1 MSEKERLEDYLGKLK
16 DARERLSSDIDPIE
30 KEKIISEIMKLEE
43 DLAIN
48 INSSDTNKDEA
59 YDSIEKELSSIEETI
74 KEVENEKE
82 KIASEYSD
90 ISSKLADVII
100 EQNDKMSKDGLS
112 EEELRN
118 LLDEYGKKKLDL
130 NNQSIKLKIQLDN
143 QKNVLR
149 NLRTK
154 KTKLKNDMDMSQTL
168 GLSYSEYQEIT
179 STLNKRKLVNAILDR
194 KGLTEIIEKGYKNQT
209 KEERDMVRAAKEE
222 ILREVSE
229 LVKENSDM
237 SAIDAIQVL
246 YSLDTE
252 YKLVEEPKKHVYT
265 AEEILNM
272 QDKVYL
278 LPGRVVGETN
288 NKDYTPG
295 KAPEDMVSYDLEEI
309 DSFDIDPNTM
319 NDEEE
324 FKRVMGFDFD
334 PDKYVIKPDEGVN
347 GYDDGPYERHVIF
360 EKVPKKVK
368 QIKYDLVEKERSDF
382 DSMTMNKED
391 EFKRIMG
398 FDFDPDKYEIRI
410 DEGVNGFDDGPYEE
424 LVIFEKVPVEV
435 EEEKKEEIEEK
446 VEEIEYDLVEKER
459 SDFDSMTMNKED
471 EFRRIMGFD
480 FDPDKYEIRI
490 DEGVNGFDDGPYEEL
505 VIFEKVPKNKEEDI
519 KPPVEE
525 EYEVISTIEPN
536 NDLVERVTLYRDA
549 DTGDYFIRSN
559 ALDRYKD
566 VIEGTEDKVR
576 INNALCNRI
585 SEEDAERLRNWQDN
599 PVSPFTVY
607 EVDIKRNVVEDEE
620 EDNKTDDDTNTTT
633 DDTDNTTTDD
643 GDDDTDD
650 NQDEEEDTRTDDGTS
665 DDDDD
670 DDDNQDEEEE
680 EEEDEQTRAPQERVR
695 VITVHRILDDI
706 TKDLPL
712 GRKDGSR
719 FIARNINPDQVFIS
733 ELRTGQFDYNIVGIL
748 RSSVKAIAATF
759 SKWSAKLR
767 QSSKGK
773 KACAEVEKRL
783 NELSEEELEVLW
795 EQYRGNVVLAD
806 MNVSIDP
813 LINARMQRYAYEKMN
828 IINKQIKT
836 NYAIYFNLLTKV
848 DEVMKDKSI
857 SLEEKNYRKSVLMQK
872 AAECVQNIVE
882 LRTYGNEFM
891 SGGKHGFEEDIKAAD
906 SFMNIMGRHH
916 AKKHKYDNELSREKA
931 EKEDFYRN
939 ALANGEWED
948 AVNGFL
954 DYERLYIDNT
964 KIKRG
969 LFGKK
974 SVGKTYYSPLIQEL
988 DYRPDPFLTDLITT
1002 VAVIASAASVA
1013 NSIRTSINN
1022 AKAVR
1027 AHNSQLEQVN
1037 KANADTIDQ
1046 AHQIG
1051 DNITGTG
1058 DKYIEG
1064 LKVSSNQNVL
1074 TDADVSER
1082 GILDQQAWEFNDAYH
1097 QLDPANHARFND
1109 LYSSTQSQIESIT
1122 TKLTNNEIDQM
1133 TAIQQLAGVQSTTQ
1147 ESLNGVI
1154 DQYLDIAKEYAAA
1167 HPQHDLTAVTET
1179 MEYLSAHPD
1188 AITQMTET
1196 GIDNLFEAA
1205 KLAGL
1210 SDTQAYVFT
1219 GLDNDILTTIL
1230 GAATAARL
1238 AQRVLNTTGKAAKN
1252 TTAAVRSENQEI
1264 ADMFNDYD
1272 NGEEITN
1279 SRSK

>member
-48 INSSDTNKDEA
+48 TNSSDTNKDEA
-59 YDSIEKELSSIEETI
+59 YDSIEKELSSIEDTI

-154 KTKLKNDMDMSQTL
+154 KTKLKKDMDMSQTL

-179 STLNKRKLVNAILDR
+179 STLKRKLVNAILDR

-295 KAPEDMVSYDLEEI
+295 KAPEDMVSYDLVEVN
-309 DSFDIDPNTM
+309 SFDIDPNTM
-319 NDEEE
+319 NDEAE

-334 PDKYVIKPDEGVN
+334 SDKYVIKPDEGVN

-398 FDFDPDKYEIRI
+398 FDFDPDKYDIRI
-410 DEGVNGFDDGPYEE
+410 DEGVNGFDD
-424 LVIFEKVPVEV
+424 
-435 EEEKKEEIEEK
+435 
-446 VEEIEYDLVEKER
+446 
-459 SDFDSMTMNKED
+459 N
-471 EFRRIMGFD
+471 
-480 FDPDKYEIRI
+480 
-490 DEGVNGFDDGPYEEL
+490 PYEEL
-505 VIFEKVPKNKEEDI
+505 VIFEKVPKKKEENNI
-519 KPPVEE
+519 TPEE
-525 EYEVISTIEPN
+525 EESYETIGTEEPN

-549 DTGDYFIRSN
+549 DTGDYFIRSS

-566 VIEGTEDKVR
+566 VLEGTEDKVR
-576 INNALCNRI
+576 INNSLCYRI

-607 EVDIKRNVVEDEE
+607 ELDIKRNEIEDVE
-620 EDNKTDDDTNTTT
+620 EDTKTT
-633 DDTDNTTTDD
+633 
-643 GDDDTDD
+643 GEI
-650 NQDEEEDTRTDDGTS
+650 EEEDTETPDDTGDDENNDEDENTEEDEDTRTVEETDD
-665 DDDDD
+665 DE
-670 DDDNQDEEEE
+670 QEEEE
-680 EEEDEQTRAPQERVR
+680 EEKEEKEEEEQTKAPQERIKV
-695 VITVHRILDDI
+695 VTVHRIKEKI
-706 TKDLPL
+706 TRDLPL
-712 GRKDGSR
+712 GKNDGKR

-733 ELRTGQFDYNIVGIL
+733 ELRTGQIDYNIVGVI
-748 RSSVKAIAATF
+748 RSSAKAIAATF
-759 SKWSAKLR
+759 SKWSAKLLQTPKAKR
-767 QSSKGK
+767 
-773 KACAEVEKRL
+773 ACAEVERRL

-795 EQYRGNVVLAD
+795 TEYRGNVVLSD
-806 MNVSIDP
+806 MSVSIDP

-828 IINKQIKT
+828 IINKQMKT
-836 NYAIYFNLLTKV
+836 NYAIYFNLLSKV
-848 DEVMKDKSI
+848 DEVMVDKKLSK
-857 SLEEKNYRKSVLMQK
+857 EEKDYRKSVLMKK
-872 AAECVQNIVE
+872 AAECVQNIID
-882 LRTYGNEFM
+882 LRTQGNEFM
-891 SGGKHGFEEDIKAAD
+891 SGGKHGFEEDIKAAN
-906 SFMNIMGRHH
+906 SYMNIIGRHH
-916 AKKHKYDNELSREKA
+916 AKKHKFDNELAKEQA
-931 EKEDFYRN
+931 DKEDFYRE
-939 ALANGEWED
+939 ALANGDWED

-1002 VAVIASAASVA
+1002 VAIVASAASVA

-1027 AHNSQLEQVN
+1027 AHNAQLEQVN
-1037 KANADTIDQ
+1037 KANADAIDQ

-1064 LKVSSNQNVL
+1064 LKAGSNQNIL

-1122 TKLTNNEIDQM
+1122 TKLTNNEIDQI
-1133 TAIQQLAGVQSTTQ
+1133 TAIRQLKNIQSTTQ
-1147 ESLNGVI
+1147 GSLNGVI
-1154 DQYLDIAKEYAAA
+1154 DQYLGIAKDYAAA
-1167 HPQHDLTAVTET
+1167 HPQHDLTAVTST

-1188 AITQMTET
+1188 AITQMTEA

-1219 GLDNDILTTIL
+1219 GLDNDVLTTLL

-1238 AQRVLNTTGKAAKN
+1238 AQRVMNTTGKAADN
-1252 TTAAVRSENQEI
+1252 TTAEVRKENQEV
-1264 ADMFNDYD
+1264 ADMFKDYD
-1272 NGEEITN
+1272 NGKVNTT
-1279 SRSK
+1279 SRSR

>member
-48 INSSDTNKDEA
+48 TNSSDTNKDEA
-59 YDSIEKELSSIEETI
+59 YDSIEKELSSIEDTI

-154 KTKLKNDMDMSQTL
+154 KTKLKKDMDMSQTL

-295 KAPEDMVSYDLEEI
+295 KAPEDMVSYDLVEVN
-309 DSFDIDPNTM
+309 SFDIDPNTM
-319 NDEEE
+319 NDEAE

-334 PDKYVIKPDEGVN
+334 SDKYVIKPDEGVN

-446 VEEIEYDLVEKER
+446 EEEIEYDLVEKER

-471 EFRRIMGFD
+471 EFKRIMGFD
-480 FDPDKYEIRI
+480 FDPDKYDIRI
-490 DEGVNGFDDGPYEEL
+490 DEGVNGFDDNPYEEL
-505 VIFEKVPKNKEEDI
+505 VIFEKVPKKKEENNI
-519 KPPVEE
+519 TPEE
-525 EYEVISTIEPN
+525 EESYETIGTEEPN

-549 DTGDYFIRSN
+549 DTGDYFIRSS

-566 VIEGTEDKVR
+566 VLEGTEDKVR
-576 INNALCNRI
+576 INNSLCYRI

-607 EVDIKRNVVEDEE
+607 ELDIKRNEIEDVE
-620 EDNKTDDDTNTTT
+620 EDTKTT
-633 DDTDNTTTDD
+633 
-643 GDDDTDD
+643 GEI
-650 NQDEEEDTRTDDGTS
+650 EEEDTETPDDTGDDENNDEDENTEEDEDTRTVEETDD
-665 DDDDD
+665 DE
-670 DDDNQDEEEE
+670 QEEEE
-680 EEEDEQTRAPQERVR
+680 EEKEEKEEEEQTKAPQERIKV
-695 VITVHRILDDI
+695 VTVHRIKEKI
-706 TKDLPL
+706 TRDLPL
-712 GRKDGSR
+712 GKNDGKR

-733 ELRTGQFDYNIVGIL
+733 ELRTGQIDYNIVGVI
-748 RSSVKAIAATF
+748 RSSAKAIAATF
-759 SKWSAKLR
+759 SKWSAKLLQTPKAKR
-767 QSSKGK
+767 
-773 KACAEVEKRL
+773 ACAEVERRL

-795 EQYRGNVVLAD
+795 TEYRGNVVLSD
-806 MNVSIDP
+806 MSVSIDP

-828 IINKQIKT
+828 IINKQMKT
-836 NYAIYFNLLTKV
+836 NYAIYFNLLSKV
-848 DEVMKDKSI
+848 DEVMVDKKLSK
-857 SLEEKNYRKSVLMQK
+857 EEKDYRKSVLMKK
-872 AAECVQNIVE
+872 AAECVQNIID
-882 LRTYGNEFM
+882 LRTQGNEFM
-891 SGGKHGFEEDIKAAD
+891 SGGKHGFEEDIKAAN
-906 SFMNIMGRHH
+906 SYMNIIGRHH
-916 AKKHKYDNELSREKA
+916 AKKHKFDNELAKEQA
-931 EKEDFYRN
+931 DKEDFYRE
-939 ALANGEWED
+939 ALANGDWED

-1002 VAVIASAASVA
+1002 VAIVASAASVA

-1027 AHNSQLEQVN
+1027 AHNAQLEQVN
-1037 KANADTIDQ
+1037 KANADAIDQ

-1064 LKVSSNQNVL
+1064 LKAGSNQNIL

-1122 TKLTNNEIDQM
+1122 TKLTNNEIDQI
-1133 TAIQQLAGVQSTTQ
+1133 TAIRQLKNIQSTTQ
-1147 ESLNGVI
+1147 GSLNGVI
-1154 DQYLDIAKEYAAA
+1154 DQYLGIAKDYAAA
-1167 HPQHDLTAVTET
+1167 HPQHDLTAVTST

-1188 AITQMTET
+1188 AITQMTEA

-1219 GLDNDILTTIL
+1219 GLDNDVLTTLL

-1238 AQRVLNTTGKAAKN
+1238 AQRVMNTTGKAADN
-1252 TTAAVRSENQEI
+1252 TTAEVRKENQEV
-1264 ADMFNDYD
+1264 ADMFKDYD
-1272 NGEEITN
+1272 NGKVNTT
-1279 SRSK
+1279 SRSR

>member
-48 INSSDTNKDEA
+48 TNSSDTNKDEA
-59 YDSIEKELSSIEETI
+59 YDSIEKELSSIEDTI

-154 KTKLKNDMDMSQTL
+154 KTKLKKDMDMSQTL

-295 KAPEDMVSYDLEEI
+295 KAPEDMVSYDLVEVN
-309 DSFDIDPNTM
+309 SFDIDPNTM
-319 NDEEE
+319 NDEAE

-334 PDKYVIKPDEGVN
+334 SDKYVIKPDEGVN

-398 FDFDPDKYEIRI
+398 FDFDPDKYDIRI
-410 DEGVNGFDDGPYEE
+410 DEGVNGFDD
-424 LVIFEKVPVEV
+424 
-435 EEEKKEEIEEK
+435 
-446 VEEIEYDLVEKER
+446 
-459 SDFDSMTMNKED
+459 N
-471 EFRRIMGFD
+471 
-480 FDPDKYEIRI
+480 
-490 DEGVNGFDDGPYEEL
+490 PYEEL
-505 VIFEKVPKNKEEDI
+505 VIFEKVPKKKEENNI
-519 KPPVEE
+519 TPEE
-525 EYEVISTIEPN
+525 EESYETIGTEEPN

-549 DTGDYFIRSN
+549 DTGDYFIRSS

-566 VIEGTEDKVR
+566 VLEGTEDKVR
-576 INNALCNRI
+576 INNSLCYRI

-607 EVDIKRNVVEDEE
+607 ELDIKRNEIEDVE
-620 EDNKTDDDTNTTT
+620 EDTKTT
-633 DDTDNTTTDD
+633 
-643 GDDDTDD
+643 GEI
-650 NQDEEEDTRTDDGTS
+650 EEEDTETPDDTGDDENNDEDENTEEDEDTRTVEETDD
-665 DDDDD
+665 DE
-670 DDDNQDEEEE
+670 QEEEE
-680 EEEDEQTRAPQERVR
+680 EEKEEKEEEEQTKAPQERIKV
-695 VITVHRILDDI
+695 VTVHRIKEKI
-706 TKDLPL
+706 TRDLPL
-712 GRKDGSR
+712 GKNDGKR

-733 ELRTGQFDYNIVGIL
+733 ELRTGQIDYNIVGVI
-748 RSSVKAIAATF
+748 RSSAKAIAATF
-759 SKWSAKLR
+759 SKWSAKLLQTPKAKR
-767 QSSKGK
+767 
-773 KACAEVEKRL
+773 ACAEVERRL

-795 EQYRGNVVLAD
+795 TEYRGNVVLSD
-806 MNVSIDP
+806 MSVSIDP

-828 IINKQIKT
+828 IINKQMKT
-836 NYAIYFNLLTKV
+836 NYAIYFNLLSKV
-848 DEVMKDKSI
+848 DEVMVDKKLSK
-857 SLEEKNYRKSVLMQK
+857 EEKDYRKSVLMKK
-872 AAECVQNIVE
+872 AAECVQNIID
-882 LRTYGNEFM
+882 LRTQGNEFM
-891 SGGKHGFEEDIKAAD
+891 SGGKHGFEEDIKAAN
-906 SFMNIMGRHH
+906 SYMNIIGRHH
-916 AKKHKYDNELSREKA
+916 AKKHKFDNELAKEQA
-931 EKEDFYRN
+931 DKEDFYRE
-939 ALANGEWED
+939 ALANGDWED

-1002 VAVIASAASVA
+1002 VAIVASAASVA

-1027 AHNSQLEQVN
+1027 AHNAQLEQVN
-1037 KANADTIDQ
+1037 KANADAIDQ

-1064 LKVSSNQNVL
+1064 LKAGSNQNIL

-1122 TKLTNNEIDQM
+1122 TKLTNNEIDQI
-1133 TAIQQLAGVQSTTQ
+1133 TAIRQLKNIQSTTQ
-1147 ESLNGVI
+1147 GSLNGVI
-1154 DQYLDIAKEYAAA
+1154 DQYLGIAKDYAAA
-1167 HPQHDLTAVTET
+1167 HPQHDLTAVTST

-1188 AITQMTET
+1188 AITQMTEA

-1219 GLDNDILTTIL
+1219 GLDNDVLTTLL

-1238 AQRVLNTTGKAAKN
+1238 AQRVMNTTGKAADN
-1252 TTAAVRSENQEI
+1252 TTAEVRKENQEV
-1264 ADMFNDYD
+1264 ADMFKDYD
-1272 NGEEITN
+1272 NGKVNTT
-1279 SRSK
+1279 SRSR

>member
-90 ISSKLADVII
+90 ISSKLADIII

-179 STLNKRKLVNAILDR
+179 STLNKRKLVNTILDR

-295 KAPEDMVSYDLEEI
+295 KAPEDMVSYDLVEVN
-309 DSFDIDPNTM
+309 SFDIDPNTM

-368 QIKYDLVEKERSDF
+368 QIK
-382 DSMTMNKED
+382 
-391 EFKRIMG
+391 
-398 FDFDPDKYEIRI
+398 
-410 DEGVNGFDDGPYEE
+410 
-424 LVIFEKVPVEV
+424 
-435 EEEKKEEIEEK
+435 
-446 VEEIEYDLVEKER
+446 YDLVEKER

-536 NDLVERVTLYRDA
+536 DDLVERVTLYRDA

-620 EDNKTDDDTNTTT
+620 EDNKTDDDTNTIT